1 MFITIHYQKK
11 KDYLKIMVNLA
22 INLKVLFCIMV
33 LLILD
38 IISVILK
45 KVKINGYNL
54 MIRESGNS
62 IHQIFKFNVM
72 EENIGEEKVKV
83 LIFLFMNDNKSLT

>member
-1 MFITIHYQKK
+1 MFITIPYQKK

-22 INLKVLFCIMV
+22 INLKVLCYIMV

-38 IISVILK
+38 IISAILK
-45 KVKINGYNL
+45 KVKINGYSL
-54 MIRESGNS
+54 MIKESGNS
-62 IHQIFKFNVM
+62 TRQIFKFNAM

-83 LIFLFMNDNKSLT
+83 LIFLFMKDNKSLT